1 MKKNSLLFRIV
12 LIVMALLIAGIGAML
27 VFYKPLPKHR
37 STISQTETQTTDQ
50 PSKPVFRKDGEL
62 RFMDNKSGKEISL
75 LNVEVADDN
84 AERAQGLMY
93 RDTMPENAG
102 MLFFMETEEIQ
113 SFWMKNTILSLD
125 IIFVNSD
132 KHIVSIHQNCKP
144 YSLDQ
149 IISEKPALYVVE
161 VNAGYT
167 NLKGIKTGDQIVF

>member
-1 MKKNSLLFRIV
+1 MNKNSLLFRIV

-37 STISQTETQTTDQ
+37 STISQTETQTIDQ

-167 NLKGIKTGDQIVF
+167 NRNGIKTGDQIVF

>member
-1 MKKNSLLFRIV
+1 
-12 LIVMALLIAGIGAML
+12 
-27 VFYKPLPKHR
+27 
-37 STISQTETQTTDQ
+37 
-50 PSKPVFRKDGEL
+50 
-62 RFMDNKSGKEISL
+62 
-75 LNVEVADDN
+75 
-84 AERAQGLMY
+84 MY

-167 NLKGIKTGDQIVF
+167 NRNGIKTGDQIVF